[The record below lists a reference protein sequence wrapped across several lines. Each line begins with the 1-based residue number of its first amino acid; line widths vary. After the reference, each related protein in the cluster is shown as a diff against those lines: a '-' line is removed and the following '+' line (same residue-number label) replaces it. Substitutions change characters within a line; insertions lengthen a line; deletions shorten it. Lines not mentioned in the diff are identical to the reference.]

1 MPMRPATVRL
11 SAAGFSSWIPL
22 NRYSSAFAV
31 GLGVVFSSN
40 GNLTCSVQHTFDDI
54 FARTNVNMS
63 RSTTSLSIT
72 KANHGLSQDSWAM
85 ISGGTLWDG
94 EYAVASI
101 TDQNT
106 FVVTVANSGATSG
119 VGYIQTARV
128 FDHTVLDDLTDDA
141 DSNYS
146 APPRA
151 CRLIVTAYTAGY
163 VDLNIVSGGK

>member
-22 NRYSSAFAV
+22 NRYSSAFGV

-40 GNLTCSVQHTFDDI
+40 GNATASVQHTFDDI
-54 FARTNVNMS
+54 FERTNVNMS
-63 RSTTSLSIT
+63 RSMTSLSIT
-72 KANHGLSQDSWAM
+72 KTNHGLSVDSWAM
-85 ISGGTLWDG
+85 ISGGTIWDG
-94 EYAVASI
+94 QYAVASI

-106 FVVTVANSGATSG
+106 FVVTVADTGATSG

-128 FDHTVLDDLTDDA
+128 FNHSVLAGITDDA

-151 CRLIVTAYTAGY
+151 CRLIITTFVAGY
-163 VDLNIVSGGK
+163 VDLNVISGGK

>member
-1 MPMRPATVRL
+1 MPMRPVSTRL

-22 NRYSSAFAV
+22 NRYTTDFTV

-40 GNLTCSVQHTFDDI
+40 GNLTCTVQHTFDDL
-54 FARTNVNMS
+54 FERTLCALARS
-63 RSTTSLSIT
+63 GTSLSVT
-72 KANHGLSQDSWAM
+72 KTNHGLSANDWAQ
-85 ISGGTLWDG
+85 ISSGTIWDG
-94 EYAVASI
+94 QYAVASI

-119 VGYIQTARV
+119 QGYVQTARV
-128 FDHTVLDDLTDDA
+128 FDHTVLAGLVASA

-151 CRLIVTAYTAGY
+151 CRLNVSVYTAGY
-163 VDLNIVSGGK
+163 VDLNVVSGGK